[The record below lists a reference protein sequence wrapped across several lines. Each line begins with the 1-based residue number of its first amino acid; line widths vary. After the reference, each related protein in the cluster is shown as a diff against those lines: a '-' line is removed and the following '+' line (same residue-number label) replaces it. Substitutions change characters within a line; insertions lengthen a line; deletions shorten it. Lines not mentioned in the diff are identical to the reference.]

1 MFMNDKPLHFFLLLL
16 FPWSQISFV
25 FFNFHKDVWSS
36 SQTDLW
42 HNFLVCIL
50 FSLVGDVSLLLVSL
64 QCVCVSSMLV
74 SIMEWWKFSWTSC
87 LQHKSTRINW
97 GSTGITG
104 TFVKL
109 LWILCHCTLPGW
121 CDSASG
127 QVEIILASWSH
138 VLIWQFNHYSSSGD
152 QSWSSVCPRSFI
164 LNPVSL
170 SVCFLQK

>member
-1 MFMNDKPLHFFLLLL
+1 MISPYISSCSFSFLEVRFHLFSLIFIKMFDHHLKPICGIVF
-16 FPWSQISFV
+16 WCV
-25 FFNFHKDVWSS
+25 FF
-36 SQTDLW
+36 
-42 HNFLVCIL
+42 I
-50 FSLVGDVSLLLVSL
+50 SLVGDVSLLPVSL
-64 QCVCVSSMLV
+64 QCACISSMLV

-109 LWILCHCTLPGW
+109 LWILCHCTLLVGVILPLAPG
-121 CDSASG
+121 
-127 QVEIILASWSH
+127 EIILASWSH
-138 VLIWQFNHYSSSGD
+138 VLIWQFNHYSYSGD